1 MSKRKGKRGARRK
14 KAASSRPA
22 PAVAGNNAL
31 LEAAEVTSSVAPQ
44 PLSSGAFLRA
54 EAESEPPPPPSEA
67 TAAVETATAR
77 EEPAREEPAREEATR
92 PEPTPSTAPA
102 PLVIEEHRAS
112 PRVSL
117 SVDIHLSS
125 DSHFFTG
132 LSGDISEGG
141 IFVSTYRPLDIGNEV
156 ELELTLPGSAE
167 PFTARGT
174 VRWIREHSADHP
186 RGFGISFDV
195 LADGERERIHDFCAR
210 RPPLYYELD

>member
-31 LEAAEVTSSVAPQ
+31 VEAPEVTSSVAPQ

-54 EAESEPPPPPSEA
+54 EAESEPPPPPSEDA
-67 TAAVETATAR
+67 PAVETATTTAR
-77 EEPAREEPAREEATR
+77 EAPP

-141 IFVSTYRPLDIGNEV
+141 IFVSTYRPLAIGNEV
-156 ELELTLPGSAE
+156 ELELILPGSAE

>member
-31 LEAAEVTSSVAPQ
+31 VEAAEVTGAVAPQ

-54 EAESEPPPPPSEA
+54 ETDSELPPPSEA
-67 TAAVETATAR
+67 TPVAETTTASEAPSAA
-77 EEPAREEPAREEATR
+77 PAPSA
-92 PEPTPSTAPA
+92 STAPA

-117 SVDIHLSS
+117 SVDIHMSS

-141 IFVSTYRPLDIGNEV
+141 IFVSTYRPLAIGDEV
-156 ELELTLPGSAE
+156 ELELTLPGSAD

-186 RGFGISFDV
+186 RGFGVSFDV
-195 LADGERERIHDFCAR
+195 LADGERARIHDFCAR

>member
-31 LEAAEVTSSVAPQ
+31 AVVAEVTQAAETAQVTTISEAPH

-54 EAESEPPPPPSEA
+54 DLDSEPPPSH
-67 TAAVETATAR
+67 ETANA
-77 EEPAREEPAREEATR
+77 EPQADV
-92 PEPTPSTAPA
+92 APPP

-112 PRVSL
+112 PRVSMTI
-117 SVDIHLSS
+117 DIHLSS

-132 LSGDISEGG
+132 LAGDISEGG
-141 IFVSTYRPLDIGNEV
+141 IFVSTYRALRIGSEV
-156 ELELTLPGSAE
+156 ELEMTLPGSAE
-167 PFTARGT
+167 PFTAQGT

-195 LADGERERIHDFCAR
+195 LAEDVRERIHDFCAR

>member
-31 LEAAEVTSSVAPQ
+31 VEAPEVTSSVAPQ

-54 EAESEPPPPPSEA
+54 EAESEPPPPPSEDA
-67 TAAVETATAR
+67 PAVETATTTAR
-77 EEPAREEPAREEATR
+77 EAPP

-141 IFVSTYRPLDIGNEV
+141 IFVSTYRPLAIGNEV